1 MQRINDDEIFFENIP
16 LYGSNI
22 VTKGSRGLG
31 GEIYFNISDID
42 FFGGNVNST
51 ETIAGKEVYSLNKS
65 NVYKFNKRNL
75 LEYMDSIKNEF
86 ILNLFYDYKNLLN
99 F

>member
-86 ILNLFYDYKNLLN
+86 ILNLF
-99 F
+99 